1 MKRVAFVIST
11 LSEGGA
17 QRVLSNTVMNFP
29 DDWEIDIILNDTKD
43 VVFGYKGNL
52 IDLGIHPVSDKQNV
66 FYQGYV
72 FLRRI
77 FKLKRLKRTRNYLA
91 VISFMDSANIANVI
105 SGKRYCKTLLSV
117 HCNLTAFQKNP
128 VYRYIVTP
136 LVKLFYRYGDA
147 VIGVSEGVSLDL
159 RNHYGIPATKVVTI
173 ANGFDSDY
181 IRKKS
186 QEKIAQAYDDILNEK
201 PVLIAM
207 GRLEEPKGFWHLIRA
222 LTKLREMVSD
232 FKLIILGEGSQRSY
246 LEQLTEELGLS
257 QHVIFCGFCKNPFP
271 FLAKAKA
278 LVVSSTH
285 EGFSNVTAEALC
297 LGIPVVS
304 TDIDYGPREIL
315 APDTDLEKRV
325 KAKLEI
331 ARCGIL
337 TPMCDGIMYDSKQP
351 LTREEELLAKGMAL
365 MLTDEK
371 LYTELKENI
380 KGRTEELQVSR
391 MVDKWLKLLE

>member
-1 MKRVAFVIST
+1 
-11 LSEGGA
+11 
-17 QRVLSNTVMNFP
+17 
-29 DDWEIDIILNDTKD
+29 
-43 VVFGYKGNL
+43 
-52 IDLGIHPVSDKQNV
+52 
-66 FYQGYV
+66 
-72 FLRRI
+72 
-77 FKLKRLKRTRNYLA
+77 
-91 VISFMDSANIANVI
+91 
-105 SGKRYCKTLLSV
+105 
-117 HCNLTAFQKNP
+117 
-128 VYRYIVTP
+128 
-136 LVKLFYRYGDA
+136 
-147 VIGVSEGVSLDL
+147 
-159 RNHYGIPATKVVTI
+159 
-173 ANGFDSDY
+173 
-181 IRKKS
+181 
-186 QEKIAQAYDDILNEK
+186 
-201 PVLIAM
+201 M

-271 FLAKAKA
+271 FLAKAKT